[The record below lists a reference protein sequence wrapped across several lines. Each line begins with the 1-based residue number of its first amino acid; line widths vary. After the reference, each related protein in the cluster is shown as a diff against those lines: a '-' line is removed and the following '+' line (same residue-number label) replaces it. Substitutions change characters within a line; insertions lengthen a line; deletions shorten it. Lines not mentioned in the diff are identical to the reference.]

1 LELPRASK
9 IILVVCGALV
19 ALVVADALFTS
30 PSAKLHRSLS
40 FNLFWSKAVRS
51 LDRSPLQFVDY
62 KVEKGD
68 VLWDLSRRFGV
79 NIDTLYSFNEI
90 QKAHSIFPGQMLRIP
105 LVDGLLYRVTHKDT
119 LDSIASNHN
128 VSKGAIRFYNQ
139 LGGDGP
145 ITNHMALFLPG
156 ATYSLDERLAR
167 FGAELMSP
175 LVAGTYRF
183 TSLYGWRVHPV
194 SHARE
199 FHRGID
205 LGAMSGTTV
214 YAAQSGTVL
223 FATVDFGYGQVI
235 GIQHFRKGLSTRYA
249 HLSRMYVRSGQ
260 KVVAQQPIGAVG
272 QTGRATGPHLHF
284 EVARD
289 GVVIDPREV
298 TSFQ

>member
-9 IILVVCGALV
+9 IILIVSAVLVAGVVC
-19 ALVVADALFTS
+19 DALFTP
-30 PSAKLHRSLS
+30 PSVKLHRALRLN
-40 FNLFWSKAVRS
+40 FFWSKAVRR
-51 LDRSPLQFVDY
+51 LDRSPLQSVEY
-62 KVEKGD
+62 TVEKGD
-68 VLWDLSRRFGV
+68 VLWNLSSRLGI

-90 QKAHSIFPGQMLRIP
+90 KKAHEIFPGQKLRIP
-105 LVDGLLYRVTHKDT
+105 MIDGLLYRVSNHES

-128 VSKGAIRFYNQ
+128 VSRGAIRFYNQ
-139 LGGDGP
+139 LPSDGAL
-145 ITNHMALFLPG
+145 TDSMLLFLPG

-175 LVAGTYRF
+175 LSGGTFRF
-183 TSLYGWRVHPV
+183 TGFYGWRVHPI

-205 LGAMSGTTV
+205 LGAAPGTTV
-214 YAAQSGTVL
+214 FAAQSGTVV

-235 GIQHFRKGLSTRYA
+235 GIQHRSRLTTRYA

-260 KVVAQQPIGAVG
+260 KVSAQQAIGAVG

-284 EVARD
+284 EVTRD
-289 GVVIDPREV
+289 GVLIDPREV